1 MIIRTNM
8 YIVLMLCLVPTTLM
22 IFAHLSENGPLQA
35 LRGNPG
41 PRRNRTGAAITS
53 RSRGCEEL
61 GKLISN
67 GWLEILVGGLVAIFY
82 FPTYWENHPK
92 WLSYFSEGFKPPT
105 SDLLCRTIWFWTT
118 TGTTGRLWNSGT
130 STDFWNRTW
139 GFYIEVSG
147 QMGSPSDTPT
157 RLAEKSSKNGGL

>member
-1 MIIRTNM
+1 M

-92 WLSYFSEGFKPPT
+92 
-105 SDLLCRTIWFWTT
+105 
-118 TGTTGRLWNSGT
+118 
-130 STDFWNRTW
+130 
-139 GFYIEVSG
+139 
-147 QMGSPSDTPT
+147 
-157 RLAEKSSKNGGL
+157 